1 MVAPVSSG
9 VRSAKRVRVCQ
20 ALSTGAG
27 LPVSAMNELQM
38 GSPPPPSWAR
48 PQSQLLELSPTA
60 RLCRASGRGSQAA
73 AATLEALRAS
83 FPLRPLA
90 SSLDCIT
97 RGRAWGALDAPPPP
111 RFHRLCP
118 GARFPSVSAA
128 AVGAQGPGLSAEPPR
143 AFFRSPGRGWASPPE
158 TSVRCG
164 GGWPGHGAR
173 GTGGHECGATEA
185 ERSEPQPRGS
195 PQAGSAVS
203 QRKLGRAQPSWS
215 GPGCLLRAG

>member
-97 RGRAWGALDAPPPP
+97 RGRAWGALDAPPPRPVFTGSARELDFPPSPLPQSEP
-111 RFHRLCP
+111 RAPVCPRNRLELSSGLRAGAGRAHRRPQSGAAGAGP
-118 GARFPSVSAA
+118 GTGRGGQEGTSAGLQRPSVPNPSRGVA
-128 AVGAQGPGLSAEPPR
+128 PK
-143 AFFRSPGRGWASPPE
+143 PGRQ
-158 TSVRCG
+158 C
-164 GGWPGHGAR
+164 
-173 GTGGHECGATEA
+173 
-185 ERSEPQPRGS
+185 PRGS
-195 PQAGSAVS
+195 
-203 QRKLGRAQPSWS
+203 
-215 GPGCLLRAG
+215 